1 MLTDW
6 KLRLRSLFR
15 RSTVDHELDDELWF
29 HFEQQVAHH
38 VAQGVSQDEA
48 VRLAG
53 LEFGGFEQ
61 TREDHRD
68 ARGVGLVYE
77 LAADFR
83 YAARQMR
90 RSPSFTLLA
99 IGCLGVGIGINTAV
113 FSSITAVLLRPLA
126 VAAPDRLVTLTR
138 GGEAIWPYTV
148 FEEARQN
155 IRGLTGLAAS
165 LPMESD
171 VDVDGSSDFVVAEA
185 VSPNYG
191 DVLGP
196 TLQVGRWFANEGEA
210 AAVISDSL
218 WERRFNREPG
228 VVGRLIRS
236 ESQSYTIVGVT
247 PRGFTGVFAPM
258 RTDLWVPARTRPTLG
273 PLLERPSRMLMV
285 FGRLQT
291 GTTVSQ
297 AGAEL
302 RVLDEQL
309 ASSRTDVSEVH
320 APLSVEQ
327 VRGVPNPGNRRLLR
341 TVTILMAAVVS
352 VVLLIA
358 CVNVGNLLLVRG
370 AARQREFS
378 VRRAL
383 GASRSRLL
391 RQLLTESLFLAAG
404 GCVSG
409 VFLAL
414 ATTKVLSASLP
425 SMVPAFSAEMD
436 LSLDWRA
443 VAFAIVVSIAAGVLC
458 SLLPAR
464 RASQVRGLQ
473 MLRGEAVVAHRRRPI
488 GAVAQVALS
497 LLLLLVAGSFLQRLL
512 QLQSTDPGFAVDT
525 RLYAYTFLPSEAAT
539 PQARGEFYRQAIERL
554 HAIPG
559 VTRVALASALPL
571 TPAASECVS
580 QPSATRESVTVT
592 AVGAGYFDTIGI
604 ELIAGRDF
612 GSTSSSP
619 EGVIVNETLARRLWP
634 RGSATGQRLMIGCD
648 TALPAMVLG
657 VARDSVVGA
666 VGEAAKPHVYRR
678 FAPEGSEGLI
688 PILVEVQGDAGGMVE
703 PVRRSLTGLGH
714 GIRVYAVQPLSTY
727 VEQSYG
733 ELRWTARVVTGFGL
747 LALLLAVVGLY
758 GVMAYRVALR
768 TREIGVRMAL
778 GAKRADVFRE
788 VLGHGLL
795 TVLLGLAIGEA
806 VALVATSAV
815 RSMVEGIH
823 PPSMATHAVTAALWI
838 GAALF
843 ACYIPAARAAYVD
856 PLVALRHE

>member
-1 MLTDW
+1 ML
-6 KLRLRSLFR
+6 
-15 RSTVDHELDDELWF
+15 V
-29 HFEQQVAHH
+29 
-38 VAQGVSQDEA
+38 
-48 VRLAG
+48 
-53 LEFGGFEQ
+53 
-61 TREDHRD
+61 ED
-68 ARGVGLVYE
+68 L
-77 LAADFR
+77 R
-83 YAARQMR
+83 YATRQMR
-90 RSPSFTLLA
+90 RSPAFTLLA
-99 IGCLGVGIGINTAV
+99 IGCLGLGIGLNTAL
-113 FSSITAVLLRPLA
+113 FSSITTVLLRPMA
-126 VAAPDRLVTLTR
+126 VAEPDRLVTLTR

-171 VDVDGSSDFVVAEA
+171 VDVDGNSDFVVAEA

-196 TLQVGRWFANEGEA
+196 RLEVGRWFANESEA

-218 WERRFNREPG
+218 WERRFNRDPR

-273 PLLERPSRMLMV
+273 PLLESPTRMLML

-291 GTTVSQ
+291 GTTVNQ

-309 ASSRTDVSEVH
+309 ASRRTDTSAVR

-327 VRGVPNPGNRRLLR
+327 VRGVPNPGNRRNLR
-341 TVTILMAAVVS
+341 TMTILIAAVVG

-370 AARQREFS
+370 AKRQREFA

-383 GASRSRLL
+383 GASRARLL
-391 RQLLTESLFLAAG
+391 RQLLTESLVLSAG
-404 GCVSG
+404 GWVCG
-409 VFLAL
+409 VLLAL
-414 ATTKVLSASLP
+414 ATTRVLSTSLP
-425 SMVPAFSAEMD
+425 SIVPAFSAEMD

-443 VAFAIVVSIAAGVLC
+443 VAFAIAVSMAAGILC

-464 RASQVRGLQ
+464 RASRVRGLQ
-473 MLRGEAVVAHRRRPI
+473 MLRGEADVARRRSI

-497 LLLLLVAGSFLQRLL
+497 LLLLLVAGSFVQRLL
-512 QLQSTDPGFAVDT
+512 QLQSADPGFEVDR
-525 RLYAYTFLPSEAAT
+525 RLYAYTFVPSESVT
-539 PQARGEFYRQAIERL
+539 SDARGEFYRQAIERL
-554 HAIPG
+554 QAIPG
-559 VTRVALASALPL
+559 VTRVALASTLPL
-571 TPAASECVS
+571 MPTPSECVS
-580 QPSATRESVTVT
+580 PPAGAREPVTVT
-592 AVGAGYFDTIGI
+592 AVGPGYFDTIGI
-604 ELIAGRDF
+604 ELVAGRDF
-612 GSTSSSP
+612 DPIGSSD
-619 EGVIVNETLARRLWP
+619 GVLVNETLARRLWP
-634 RGSATGQRLMIGCD
+634 RALATGQRLTIGCNTVQ
-648 TALPAMVLG
+648 TAVVLG
-657 VARDSVVGA
+657 VVRDSVVGA
-666 VGEAAKPHVYRR
+666 VGEVAKPHVYRR

-688 PILVEVQGDAGGMVE
+688 PILVEVEGDAGGIVE
-703 PVRRSLTGLGH
+703 PVRRSLTSLGR

-733 ELRWTARVVTGFGL
+733 ELRWTARVVTAFGL

-778 GAKRADVFRE
+778 GAKRSDVFRE

-806 VALVATSAV
+806 VALGATSAV
-815 RSMVEGIH
+815 RSMIEGIN
-823 PPSMATHAVTAALWI
+823 PPSMATHAVAAVLWIVAALI
-838 GAALF
+838 
-843 ACYIPAARAAYVD
+843 ACYTPAARAAYVD

>member
-1 MLTDW
+1 ML
-6 KLRLRSLFR
+6 
-15 RSTVDHELDDELWF
+15 
-29 HFEQQVAHH
+29 A
-38 VAQGVSQDEA
+38 
-48 VRLAG
+48 
-53 LEFGGFEQ
+53 
-61 TREDHRD
+61 ED
-68 ARGVGLVYE
+68 L
-77 LAADFR
+77 R

-113 FSSITAVLLRPLA
+113 FSSITSVLLRPMA

-171 VDVDGSSDFVVAEA
+171 VDVDGNSDFVVAEA

-196 TLQVGRWFANEGEA
+196 TLQVGRWFANERDT

-218 WERRFNREPG
+218 WERRFNRDPG

-247 PRGFTGVFAPM
+247 PRAFTGVFAPM
-258 RTDLWVPARTRPTLG
+258 RTDLWIPARTRPTLG
-273 PLLERPSRMLMV
+273 PLLENPTRMLML
-285 FGRLQT
+285 FGRLQA

-297 AGAEL
+297 AGTEL
-302 RVLDEQL
+302 RVLDERL
-309 ASSRTDVSEVH
+309 ASSRTGSSEVR
-320 APLSVEQ
+320 APLLVEQ

-341 TVTILMAAVVS
+341 SVTTLLAAVVG
-352 VVLLIA
+352 VVLLIG

-370 AARQREFS
+370 AARQREFA

-383 GASRSRLL
+383 GASRARLL
-391 RQLLTESLFLAAG
+391 RQLLAESLLLALG
-404 GCVSG
+404 GCICG
-409 VFLAL
+409 VLLAL
-414 ATTKVLSASLP
+414 ATTRVLSRSLP

-436 LSLDWRA
+436 LSVDWRA
-443 VAFAIVVSIAAGVLC
+443 IAFAIVVSIAAGVLC
-458 SLLPAR
+458 SLVPAR

-512 QLQSTDPGFAVDT
+512 QLQSADPGFAVDG
-525 RLYAYTFLPSEAAT
+525 RLYAYTFLPFDAVT
-539 PQARGEFYRQAIERL
+539 PDARGEFYRQAIERL

-571 TPAASECVS
+571 MPTASECVS
-580 QPSATRESVTVT
+580 QPAAAREPVTVT
-592 AVGAGYFDTIGI
+592 AVGPGYFDTIGV

-612 GSTSSSP
+612 DSIGSSS
-619 EGVIVNETLARRLWP
+619 EGVIVNETLAHRLWP
-634 RGSATGQRLMIGCD
+634 RALATGQRLMIGCE
-648 TALPAMVLG
+648 TVQPAVVLG
-657 VARDSVVGA
+657 VVRDSVVGA

-678 FAPEGSEGLI
+678 FAPEASEGLI
-688 PILVEVQGDAGGMVE
+688 PILVEVQGDAGGMVD
-703 PVRRSLTGLGH
+703 PVRRSLAGLGH

-778 GAKRADVFRE
+778 GAKRSDIFRE
-788 VLGHGLL
+788 VLGHGLF
-795 TVLLGLAIGEA
+795 TVLFGLAIGEA
-806 VALVATSAV
+806 VALVATSVV
-815 RSMVEGIH
+815 RSMVEGIN
-823 PPSMATHAVTAALWI
+823 PPSLATHAVTAILWI
-838 GAALF
+838 AAALF
-843 ACYIPAARAAYVD
+843 ACYTPAARAAYVD